1 MEILGYIAA
10 LGAASCWAIGS
21 LLSVGPVRI
30 LGPIPFNALRMLIV
44 ASLLTLWLLVTQQWQ
59 WPQSSSLR
67 VLMLSGFIGIF
78 LGDTL
83 LFTSVKIL
91 GPRLAGLLFAT
102 NAPISFAFGVF
113 LLHEPVSLFSLIGV
127 AAVMS
132 GVFLAISARAKA
144 GNHDWEQSLGHVGL
158 GLLAG
163 FGAAVCQSV
172 GALLIVN
179 LLRDNQDPVFV
190 TMLRV
195 WVAVLCLFLSLFA
208 TQFSGG
214 FRRYTALHWRL
225 VGQITISGVM
235 GMAVGMSLYLI
246 SISLAPMGIATI
258 LSATTPVLV
267 LPLLWILTKERPS
280 WLSLFAASIVF
291 AGTSFIFIAT

>member
-1 MEILGYIAA
+1 MEILGYLAA

-21 LLSVGPVRI
+21 LLSVGPVRM

-44 ASLLTLWLLVTQQWQ
+44 ASLLSIWLLVTQQWQ
-59 WPQSSSLR
+59 WPESSNLGI
-67 VLMLSGFIGIF
+67 LALSGFIGIF

-91 GPRLAGLLFAT
+91 GPRMAGLLFAT
-102 NAPISFAFGVF
+102 NAPITFGFGVY
-113 LLHEPVSLFSLIGV
+113 LLHEPVTLFSLIGV
-127 AAVMS
+127 SAVMF
-132 GVFLAISARAKA
+132 GVFLAITARAKA
-144 GNHDWEQSLGHVGL
+144 GRHQWEQPLGHVGF

-163 FGAAVCQSV
+163 FSAAICQSV

-179 LLRDNQDPVFV
+179 MLRGDQDPVFA

-195 WVAVLCLFLSLFA
+195 WVAVACLFCSLFFS
-208 TQFSGG
+208 QFSGG
-214 FRRYTALHWRL
+214 FRRYLALTWPL
-225 VGQITISGVM
+225 LGQITISGLM
-235 GMAVGMSLYLI
+235 GMAIGMSLYLV

-267 LPLLWILTKERPS
+267 LPLLWVLTKERPS
-280 WLSLFAASIVF
+280 WISLFAACIVF
-291 AGTSFIFIAT
+291 AGTSFIFMAN